1 MKNRLLY
8 PASALL
14 LVAGLPLAIP
24 SRPARAAV
32 PASEAE
38 KYQLDP
44 VHSTVC
50 FRVKHLGCSFFNGR
64 FNKITGT
71 ILLDEKDLAASS
83 VRIEIDPA
91 SVDTNSAQRDAHLRS
106 QSFFNSKE
114 FPKITFQSTKIEK
127 SGKEGFEVTGDLEL
141 HGVTKPVTLKVDHI
155 GTSDNPRMGHRE
167 GFETQLKIKRSGYGM
182 DFMVGMVGDEITLR
196 IGIEAVRE

>member
-14 LVAGLPLAIP
+14 LVVGLPLAVP
-24 SRPARAAV
+24 SRPVPAAV
-32 PASEAE
+32 AAPEAG

-44 VHSTVC
+44 VHCTAC
-50 FRVKHLGCSFFNGR
+50 FRVKHLGCSWFNGR
-64 FNKITGT
+64 FNKITGS
-71 ILLDEKDLAASS
+71 ILLDEKDLSGSS
-83 VRIEIDPA
+83 VQIEIDPA

-106 QSFFNSKE
+106 QSFFNAKE
-114 FPKITFQSTKIEK
+114 FPKITFQSTKVK
-127 SGKEGFEVTGDLEL
+127 KAGKDGFEITGDLEL
-141 HGVTKPVTLKVDHI
+141 HGVTKPITLKVDHV

-167 GFETQLKIKRSGYGM
+167 GFETGFKIKRSDYGM